1 MYYGGRMISHD
12 LENVIKQ
19 AYEIA
24 KKNGHM
30 YLCIE
35 HLLKAILFNK
45 EGTAIIKSCGGNI
58 DELDQAINDYFNTL
72 ERVDKPGDEPVQT
85 IAFQRTLHRA
95 FIHAKTAEKKEVEIG
110 DVLISLFEEEDT
122 HALALIKNQ
131 GISRLDILK
140 YISHGISKPGFENEA
155 FGEDKEEH
163 GIFSRFKNETKKK
176 RSRDFLE
183 LYTQN
188 WTEMAR
194 EGKFDVLIGRKQE
207 LERTIEILCRR
218 TKNNPVHVGD
228 AGVGKTAITQGL
240 AQAIV
245 EEKVPNKLKEY
256 QIYALDLGGMI
267 AGTRFRGD
275 FEERLKEVIKALQ
288 SKEKVILYIDEIHTI
303 VGAGAVS
310 GGSLDASNILKP
322 AITMG
327 GLKCIG
333 STTFEEYKNYFEK
346 DRALSRR
353 FQKIEIME
361 PSIDETIKILEG
373 LKESYEVFHNIKY
386 KQKAITAAAELS
398 AKYINDK
405 YLPDK
410 AIDVID
416 EAGAHVSLY
425 YPERTHITS
434 VDIEKTVAKIARIPI
449 KSVALAEKDSLRD
462 LEEKLNAVIFSQEEA
477 IRKLSTSIKR
487 NRAGLGN
494 LEKPVGCF
502 LFSGPTGVGKTEL
515 CKQIARILGIDL
527 IRFDMSEYMEKH
539 TVSRLIGAPAGYIGF
554 EQGGLLTN
562 AIRRHPNSVLLLDE
576 IEKAHFDIYNILLQI
591 MDHATL
597 TDNTGR
603 KADFRNVLL
612 VMTSNIGSRE
622 MSRQSIGFS
631 GSEED
636 IFKASPK
643 QAIENHF
650 APEFRNRLDDIIIFS
665 HLDEATI
672 KKIVWKFIDELR
684 VQLEPKKIS
693 LELTENAEAYLAKE
707 GYNPAYGARPMA
719 KVIQDKIKTPL
730 VDEILFGKLEFGG
743 HVVVDCSGEEL
754 TFDIKKKSELLQQPH

>member
-1 MYYGGRMISHD
+1 MISQD
-12 LENVIKQ
+12 LENVIKR
-19 AYEIA
+19 AYELA
-24 KKNGHM
+24 KKQGHM

-35 HLLKAILFNK
+35 HLLKAILSSK
-45 EGTAIIKSCGGNI
+45 EGTAIIRSSGGDI
-58 DELDQAINDYFNTL
+58 EELDGKINEYFMTL
-72 ERVDKPGDEPVQT
+72 EKVETQGNEPIQT

-95 FIHAKTAEKKEVEIG
+95 FIHAKSAEKKEVEIG

-122 HALALIKNQ
+122 HALSLLKNQ

-140 YISHGISKPGFENEA
+140 YISHGISKPGFENGEYA
-155 FGEDKEEH
+155 GGEEKQGAAPRFG
-163 GIFSRFKNETKKK
+163 NESGRKKGK
-176 RSRDFLE
+176 DYLE
-183 LYTQN
+183 LYAQN

-194 EGKFDVLIGRKQE
+194 AGKFDVLVGRKQE

-240 AQAIV
+240 AQSIV
-245 EEKVPNKLKEY
+245 EDKVPDKLKGYE
-256 QIYALDLGGMI
+256 IYALDLGGMI

-333 STTFEEYKNYFEK
+333 STTFEEYKSYFEK

-353 FQKIEIME
+353 FQKIEIAE
-361 PSIDETIKILEG
+361 PSIEETVKILEG
-373 LKESYEVFHNIKY
+373 LKKSYEVFHNVVY
-386 KQKAITAAAELS
+386 KRNALTAAAELS
-398 AKYINDK
+398 AKYINEK

-416 EAGAHVSLY
+416 ESGAHVSLY
-425 YPERTHITS
+425 YPERTHITNL
-434 VDIEKTVAKIARIPI
+434 DIEKTVAKIARVPI
-449 KSVALAEKDSLRD
+449 KSVALAEKDHLKD
-462 LEEKLNAVIFSQEEA
+462 LEAKLNAVIFSQEEA
-477 IRKLSTSIKR
+477 VRKLSTSIKR

-494 LEKPVGCF
+494 PEKPVGCF

-515 CKQIARILGIDL
+515 CKQIAGILGIEL

-539 TVSRLIGAPAGYIGF
+539 TVSRLIGSPAGYVGF

-576 IEKAHFDIYNILLQI
+576 IEKAHMDIYNVLLQI

-631 GSEED
+631 GGEED
-636 IFKASPK
+636 FFKSSPK

-665 HLDEATI
+665 HLDTATI

-684 VQLEPKKIS
+684 AQLEPKKIS
-693 LELTENAEAYLAKE
+693 LELTDNAEVYLAKE
-707 GYNPAYGARPMA
+707 GYDPAYGARPMA
-719 KVIQDKIKTPL
+719 KVIQDRIKTPL
-730 VDEILFGKLEFGG
+730 VDEILFGKLENGG
-743 HVVVDCSGEEL
+743 HVVIDAPPGEGL
-754 TFDIKKKSELLQQPH
+754 VFDIKEKKQ